1 MIRLLIA
8 DDHMVVRE
16 GLKRL
21 LTDSDEFTITAE
33 AATVAEALARLHDHD
48 LDVMLLDISMPDMD
62 GLKALGLIRR
72 QKPDLPVL
80 LFSAAPEEEFALA
93 ALKEGAA
100 GFVSKDSP
108 PEQLREAIRR
118 AFAGGK
124 YIGPE
129 LAAQLLSGTGAVGQK
144 PHERLSKRELDILL
158 RITRGESLTEIGEA
172 LNVSVKTVSSHRSHI
187 LEKMQLQS
195 NADLVR
201 YVVKHRLE

>member
-33 AATVAEALARLHDHD
+33 AATVGEALARLHDHD

-72 QKPDLPVL
+72 EKPDLPVL

-129 LAAQLLSGTGAVGQK
+129 LAAQLLSGTGAAGQK

>member
-1 MIRLLIA
+1 MIKILVA

-21 LTDSDEFTITAE
+21 LADSDEFSI
-33 AATVAEALARLHDHD
+33 VAEASTVGAALD
-48 LDVMLLDISMPDMD
+48 LLNEHEVDLVLLDISMPDTD

-72 QKPDLPVL
+72 QKPELPVL
-80 LFSAAPEEEFALA
+80 LFSAASEKEFALA
-93 ALKEGAA
+93 ALREGAA

-108 PEQLREAIRR
+108 PDQLRDAIRR
-118 AFAGGK
+118 AYGGGK

-129 LAAQLLSGTGAVGQK
+129 LAAQLLSGTVPVEQK
-144 PHERLSKRELDILL
+144 PHERLTRREMDILL

-187 LEKMQLQS
+187 LEKMRLQS

-201 YVVKHRLE
+201 YVIKHRLE